1 MVTMA
6 TSEEKEREKEQL
18 EPHGAAEARGRPE
31 AGFKGANGIFI
42 DYMSR
47 NARSKHPMMRWL
59 LADQTSRQKIAQQ
72 VSKGEVG
79 KKTLRSYKAARSMAG
94 SGKHGSVYFGGLSR
108 GDTPPKEIP
117 TLGAAGG
124 RPRVSEMTEKE
135 RLKDCPYARD
145 ENARVLARHECMS
158 RDVIKKS
165 DVPPGPVMFNKDY
178 DRCLVT
184 EDLERA
190 QPVLSHPTSHTGM
203 PIPWKWVQKP
213 ELEPI
218 PRSSPKAVYPP
229 LRRRVQDLSLRT
241 SDIDYAQPKKPT
253 IRPRK
258 RSTCIVDLLTTS
270 YQFASSEVPPQPPY
284 RSSGRCPTEVS
295 DIDGCSVR
303 PLVPVRRHYRN
314 LVSASG
320 HATSRGKS
328 WDLGERSGAA
338 RLFLPKATKNSP
350 FGLFSL
356 QARDHLSESESRR
369 YASPLFD
376 CRISRSETLQEGRFS
391 MGVLRFDVVSSRDSS
406 KMGDAEMLSLR
417 TRKTGRRRG
426 SPAVE
431 TDARD
436 LVNFERLEWNLMDL
450 LTKFW
455 KSKKHPLWVT
465 PRDALQQIVRRT
477 PSERELLRSPR
488 NLYIYIYIYICT
500 YIYIHIYIYI
510 YRLYIY
516 IYRLYIYI
524 YIFALFFIS
533 FGIAGVMCW
542 SYAYANILYL

>member
-1 MVTMA
+1 MA
-6 TSEEKEREKEQL
+6 TSGKEEPQPSGSQESDGEECDERE
-18 EPHGAAEARGRPE
+18 AAQAQGRPE

-79 KKTLRSYKAARSMAG
+79 KKTLRSYKAAPGGGAPGARAREDASRRRRSMAG
-94 SGKHGSVYFGGLSR
+94 SGKHGPHGSVYFGGLSR

-124 RPRVSEMTEKE
+124 RPRE

-158 RDVIKKS
+158 RDVINKS
-165 DVPPGPVMFNKDY
+165 DVPPGQLGVGLRNLAERTKPPLPLEGPVMFKKDY
-178 DRCLVT
+178 DRCLIT

-190 QPVLSHPTSHTGM
+190 QPVLSHPTSHTGL
-203 PIPWKWVQKP
+203 PIPWKLVQKP
-213 ELEPI
+213 AEPEPI

-229 LRRRVQDLSLRT
+229 LRRRVQEGPDSAQLSAVLKDLSLRT

-303 PLVPVRRHYRN
+303 RHYRN

-320 HATSRGKS
+320 HATRLKTSSAAGTS
-328 WDLGERSGAA
+328 FGDLGLSR
-338 RLFLPKATKNSP
+338 
-350 FGLFSL
+350 
-356 QARDHLSESESRR
+356 RDVPVPVTTCPRYSESRG
-369 YASPLFD
+369 YAPAWPCLAALGTSYITETNHEPYAVAQAHREKTRSP
-376 CRISRSETLQEGRFS
+376 S
-391 MGVLRFDVVSSRDSS
+391 VSQ
-406 KMGDAEMLSLR
+406 
-417 TRKTGRRRG
+417 
-426 SPAVE
+426 
-431 TDARD
+431 DARD

-465 PRDALQQIVRRT
+465 PRDALQQIVRRIYMQH
-477 PSERELLRSPR
+477 SMELPAQLSPLVCR
-488 NLYIYIYIYICT
+488 
-500 YIYIHIYIYI
+500 
-510 YRLYIY
+510 RV
-516 IYRLYIYI
+516 
-524 YIFALFFIS
+524 AS
-533 FGIAGVMCW
+533 
-542 SYAYANILYL
+542 